1 MEFNTVL
8 NGLKTVVFLKFL
20 RNFQISDIYDIQKHN
35 GDKDL
40 QKFIVFVYLSR
51 QTQQKQSR
59 N

>member
-8 NGLKTVVFLKFL
+8 NGLKTVVFFKFL